1 MINNNVTILYGRN
14 MDNIIQFPTKSNSP
28 FPNNLE
34 QTIDHVEQVRRTY
47 CDEVTADAFEA
58 VFAVLTSYGLTIKPD
73 ESVVKSVVFLEE
85 AIRAMVYTTKDLNHS
100 FQDLAEAT
108 ITLEAD
114 AKKELDRIIK
124 ENNLHT

>member
-1 MINNNVTILYGRN
+1 
-14 MDNIIQFPTKSNSP
+14 MDNIIQFPSKPKSP

-34 QTIDHVEQVRRTY
+34 QTLDHVEQVRRTY

-73 ESVVKSVVFLEE
+73 ENVVKSVVFLEE
-85 AIRAMVYTTKDLNHS
+85 AIRAMVYTTKDLEHS
-100 FQDLAEAT
+100 FQDLADAA

-114 AKKELDRIIK
+114 AKKELDRIIE
-124 ENNLHT
+124 ENQLHT

>member
-1 MINNNVTILYGRN
+1 
-14 MDNIIQFPTKSNSP
+14 MDNIIQFPSKTNNS
-28 FPNNLE
+28 FPNSLE
-34 QTIDHVEQVRRTY
+34 QTIDQVEQVRRTY

-85 AIRAMVYTTKDLNHS
+85 AIRAMVYTTKDLDHS
-100 FQDLAEAT
+100 FQDLAEAA

-114 AKKELDRIIK
+114 AKKELDRIIE
-124 ENNLHT
+124 ENHLHT

>member
-1 MINNNVTILYGRN
+1 

-73 ESVVKSVVFLEE
+73 ENVVKSVVFLEE

-100 FQDLAEAT
+100 FQDLADAT

-114 AKKELDRIIK
+114 AKKELDRIIE